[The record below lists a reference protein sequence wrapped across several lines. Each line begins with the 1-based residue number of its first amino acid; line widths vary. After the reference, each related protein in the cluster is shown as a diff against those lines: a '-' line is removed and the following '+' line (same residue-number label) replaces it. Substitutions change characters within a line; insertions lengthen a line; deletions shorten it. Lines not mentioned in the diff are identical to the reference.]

1 MCDLYWVAR
10 VEKSD
15 LEKNPNA
22 GEYSRICIWACADDT
37 PARAE
42 RYLRAVIARTGNK
55 EYEVFRS
62 AALFTSAATVEEV
75 LAELYEDDEVG
86 V

>member
-1 MCDLYWVAR
+1 MSDLYWVAR

-75 LAELYEDDEVG
+75 LAGLYEDEVD